1 MSGFEVHPIGTRKR
15 LAELE
20 ALLAAQ
26 AEPVRREDLRVG
38 DRVRIVSE
46 AVLATID
53 ECGESWDGNS
63 PHSSTTYY
71 LLDRPDP
78 LAAYLRGSDWPH
90 LVADLVA
97 ALRSPDAPP
106 VKEPEPVPDE
116 ALVKVVVDWL
126 HSPEYD
132 KSEED
137 DARDLIRR
145 LYAKAVQS

>member
-1 MSGFEVHPIGTRKR
+1 MSDFEVHPVGTAKR

-20 ALLAAQ
+20 AMLTAQ

-46 AVLATID
+46 GVLTDLD
-53 ECGESWDGNS
+53 ECGEVWDGDEDI
-63 PHSSTTYY
+63 YY
-71 LLDRPDP
+71 LIDRPDP

-145 LYAKAVQS
+145 LYAKAVQL

>member
-20 ALLAAQ
+20 AMLTAQ

-46 AVLATID
+46 GVLTDLD
-53 ECGESWDGNS
+53 ECGEVWDGDEDI
-63 PHSSTTYY
+63 YY
-71 LLDRPDP
+71 LIDRPDP

-90 LVADLVA
+90 LVADLLA

-145 LYAKAVQS
+145 LYAKAVQL

>member
-1 MSGFEVHPIGTRKR
+1 MSDFEVHPIGTANR

-20 ALLAAQ
+20 AMLTAQ

-46 AVLATID
+46 GVLTDLD
-53 ECGESWDGNS
+53 ECGEVWDGDEDI
-63 PHSSTTYY
+63 YY
-71 LLDRPDP
+71 LIDRPDP

-145 LYAKAVQS
+145 LYAKAVQL